1 MLSRRLSHKGETN
14 SLDPSWAR
22 VANFLR
28 SSAAFPSDQAPRVI
42 ETHSSLVFLGETVVY
57 KLKKPVRF
65 DFLDFSTVK
74 KRHQACK
81 QEVLLNRRLAPD
93 VYLGSVPVTINGS
106 GSLTI
111 DGIGQPI
118 EWIVKMR
125 RLPHERM
132 LDALIERGNTKSL
145 DMNALTFVLA
155 QFYRNA
161 KPVPISVGHFL
172 QHMMDHIRSNRLEL
186 LRPDHR
192 LPVALIKRVH
202 GRQLQFVN
210 LERNLFEVRLKNNR
224 VIDGHGD
231 LRPEHICMEDPPIIF
246 DCIEFNKEFRQVD
259 VADELCFLAM
269 ECERMNAK
277 KVGDEI
283 LKSYSQVTADQL
295 PQSLTDFYKSYR
307 ACVRAKVA
315 TLRSLQPGAKEE
327 ETVILAKSYL
337 QLADRSFG
345 ATSQPLCVMVRGLVG
360 SGKSTIATNL
370 AQALGMEILQSDS
383 IRREMMTESR
393 QSGVY
398 GTGCYT
404 SQNRVEVYERMF
416 ELASVLICER
426 ISVILDAC
434 FIAQDLQHRVR
445 ALTETMGIELLIINC
460 HCPDAVAIG
469 RIVARSREPGC
480 LSDAL
485 PEHLISQ
492 KRDNEG
498 VLYGASSLSIDTSVG
513 TTASHVRLIMRHI
526 RRLLKGTT
534 APEIEHQ
541 VSNVHITS
549 DIMLPDPG

>member
-1 MLSRRLSHKGETN
+1 MLYKDETH
-14 SLDPSWAR
+14 SLDPSWAQ
-22 VANFLR
+22 VATFLR
-28 SSAAFPSDQAPRVI
+28 SNEAFPSDQAPRVI
-42 ETHSSLVFLGETVVY
+42 ETHSSVVFLGEKVVY

-65 DFLDFSTVK
+65 DFLDFSTAK
-74 KRHQACK
+74 KRHQACE
-81 QEVLLNRRLAPD
+81 QEVRLNRRLAPD
-93 VYLGSVPVTINGS
+93 VYLGSVPVTIDAS

-111 DGIGQPI
+111 DGIGQPV

-132 LDALIERGNTKSL
+132 LDALIESRNTRSI
-145 DMNALTFVLA
+145 DMTALTFVLT

-161 KPVPISVGHFL
+161 KPLPISVGHFL
-172 QHMMDHIRSNRLEL
+172 QRMIDHIRGNRHEL
-186 LRPDHR
+186 LRPDYR
-192 LPVALIKRVH
+192 LPITLVKRVH

-210 LERNLFEVRLKNNR
+210 LERNLFEIRLKNKR

-231 LRPEHICMEDPPIIF
+231 LRPEHICMEDHPIIF
-246 DCIEFNKEFRQVD
+246 DCIEFNDEFRQLD

-277 KVGDEI
+277 KIGDEI
-283 LKSYSQVTADQL
+283 IKSYSKATADQL
-295 PQSLTDFYKSYR
+295 PQTLIDFYKSYR

-315 TLRSLQPGAKEE
+315 SLRSLQPGAKEE
-327 ETVILAKSYL
+327 EAVVLAKSYL

-360 SGKSTIATNL
+360 SGKSTIATSL

-383 IRREMMTESR
+383 IRREMITESR
-393 QSGVY
+393 QSGAY
-398 GTGCYT
+398 GTGRYT
-404 SQNRVEVYERMF
+404 SQNRMDVYERMF
-416 ELASVLICER
+416 EFASALLCER

-445 ALTETMGIELLIINC
+445 ALTETMGIKLLIVNC

-469 RIVARSREPGC
+469 RIVARSKEPGC

-492 KRDNEG
+492 KQDNEG
-498 VLYGASSLSIDTSVG
+498 VIYGTSALSIDTSVG
-513 TTASHVRLIMRHI
+513 TTTSHVRAIMRHI

-534 APEIEHQ
+534 IRENEHH

-549 DIMLPDPG
+549 DIRIPDPG

>member
-1 MLSRRLSHKGETN
+1 MLCKDETD

-28 SSAAFPSDQAPRVI
+28 SAAAFSSDQAPRVI

-65 DFLDFSTVK
+65 DFLDFSTAE
-74 KRHQACK
+74 KRHLACE
-81 QEVLLNRRLAPD
+81 QEVRLNRRLAPD
-93 VYLGSVPVTINGS
+93 VYLGSVPITISGS
-106 GSLTI
+106 GSLAI
-111 DGIGQPI
+111 DGVSQPI
-118 EWIVKMR
+118 EWVVKMR

-132 LDALIERGNTKSL
+132 LDDLIENGNTKSI
-145 DMNALTFVLA
+145 DMTALTFVLT

-161 KPVPISVGHFL
+161 KPVPLSVGHFL
-172 QHMMDHIRSNRLEL
+172 QRVMDHIRGNRHEL
-186 LRPDHR
+186 LRPEHR
-192 LPVALIKRVH
+192 LPVDLVKRVH

-210 LERNLFEVRLKNNR
+210 LERNLFEMRLKNKR

-231 LRPEHICMEDPPIIF
+231 LRPEHICMEDHPIVF
-246 DCIEFNKEFRQVD
+246 DCIEFNDEFRQLD

-277 KVGDEI
+277 EIGDEI
-283 LKSYSQVTADQL
+283 INSYSKAASDRL
-295 PQSLTDFYKSYR
+295 PQTLTDFYKSYR

-315 TLRSLQPGAKEE
+315 ALRSLQPGAKEE
-327 ETVILAKSYL
+327 EAVMLAKSYL

-345 ATSQPLCVMVRGLVG
+345 ATSQPLCVMVRGMVG
-360 SGKSTIATNL
+360 SGKSTIAASL
-370 AQALGMEILQSDS
+370 AQAFGMEVLQSDS
-383 IRREMMTESR
+383 IRREMMTECR
-393 QSGVY
+393 QGVY
-398 GTGCYT
+398 GTGRYT
-404 SQNRVEVYERMF
+404 FQNRLDVYERMF
-416 ELASVLICER
+416 DLASTLLCER

-445 ALTETMGIELLIINC
+445 AITETMGIGLLIVNC

-498 VLYGASSLSIDTSVG
+498 VIYGVSALSIDTSVG
-513 TTASHVRLIMRHI
+513 TTASHVRAIMKHI

-534 APEIEHQ
+534 IREMEHR
-541 VSNVHITS
+541 VSNVHVTS
-549 DIMLPDPG
+549 DRGPPGPG